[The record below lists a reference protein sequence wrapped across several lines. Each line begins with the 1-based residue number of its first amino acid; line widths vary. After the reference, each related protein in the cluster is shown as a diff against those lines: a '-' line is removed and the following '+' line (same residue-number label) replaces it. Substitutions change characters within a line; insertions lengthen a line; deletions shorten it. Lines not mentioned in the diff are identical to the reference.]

1 MKAYLAI
8 DFGSTY
14 TKLTAIDLDNEVI
27 LATAKD
33 ITTVEDD
40 IMIGFNK
47 AFNKLKIEINKKI
60 NFDEISFVNKTACS
74 SAAGGLKMV
83 AIGLVPELT
92 AEAAKKAALGAGAR
106 VIKTYAY
113 ELNSRELEEIKNT
126 ALDIILLAGGT
137 DGGNKECI
145 IHNAKM
151 LAEFKVKIPVVVAGN
166 KAATDE
172 IENILKEAEIDCY
185 ITENV
190 MPFINKLNVEPSR
203 EEIRKVFMNK
213 IVEAKGMKKA
223 EEFIKGILM
232 PTPAAVLKA
241 SEILATGTD
250 EEEGLGDLIVVDIGG
265 ATTDIHSIAK
275 GEPTKPSIMI
285 KGLEEPYAK
294 RTVEGDLGMRYSAI
308 ALLEASGTRKIR
320 NYLHDSLK
328 QIDVKAQCQFRH
340 DNIKMVPQSEE
351 EIRFDEVLKA
361 SEILATGTDE
371 EEGLGDL
378 IVVDIGGAT
387 TDIHSIAKGEPTKP
401 SIMIKGLE
409 EPYAKRTVEGD
420 LGMRYS
426 AIALLEASGTR
437 KIRNYLHDSLKQIDV
452 KAQCQFRHD
461 NIKMVPQS
469 EEEIRFDEAMAK
481 AATELAMTRHCG
493 VLECVYTPMGTMFN
507 QSGKDLTETPYV
519 IGTGGVIIHSL
530 NPKDILKAGNFN
542 EEDPIHLKPIAPK
555 FLVDKTYILSSMGLL
570 AQEYPNTAIRI
581 MKKYLVEA

>member
-1 MKAYLAI
+1 MNAYLAI

-47 AFNKLKIEINKKI
+47 AFEKLKVEINKKTNFDSI
-60 NFDEISFVNKTACS
+60 NFVSKTACS

-126 ALDIILLAGGT
+126 PLDIILLAGGT

-151 LAEFKVKIPVVVAGN
+151 LAEFKIDVPVVVAGN
-166 KAATDE
+166 KATSDE
-172 IENILKEAEIDCY
+172 VEEILKSAGIDCY

-223 EEFIKGILM
+223 EEFIRGILM

-265 ATTDIHSIAK
+265 ATTDVHSIAK
-275 GEPTKPSIMI
+275 GEPTKPSVMI

-308 ALLEASGTRKIR
+308 ALLEAAGTRKIR

-328 QIDVKAQCQFRH
+328 QIDVKAQCQYRH
-340 DNIKMVPQSEE
+340 DNIKMVPQSDE
-351 EIRFDEVLKA
+351 EIK
-361 SEILATGTDE
+361 
-371 EEGLGDL
+371 
-378 IVVDIGGAT
+378 
-387 TDIHSIAKGEPTKP
+387 
-401 SIMIKGLE
+401 
-409 EPYAKRTVEGD
+409 
-420 LGMRYS
+420 
-426 AIALLEASGTR
+426 
-437 KIRNYLHDSLKQIDV
+437 
-452 KAQCQFRHD
+452 
-461 NIKMVPQS
+461 
-469 EEEIRFDEAMAK
+469 FDEAMAK

-493 VLECVYTPMGTMFN
+493 VLECIYTPMGTMFN
-507 QSGKDLTETPYV
+507 QSGKDLTEAPYV

-530 NPKDILKAGNFN
+530 NPKEILKAGNFN
-542 EEDPIHLKPIAPK
+542 EQDPIHLKPMNPK
-555 FLVDKTYILSSMGLL
+555 FLVDRTYILSAMGLL
-570 AQEYPNTAIRI
+570 AQDYPNVAIRI

>member
-351 EIRFDEVLKA
+351 EIRFDE
-361 SEILATGTDE
+361 
-371 EEGLGDL
+371 
-378 IVVDIGGAT
+378 
-387 TDIHSIAKGEPTKP
+387 
-401 SIMIKGLE
+401 
-409 EPYAKRTVEGD
+409 
-420 LGMRYS
+420 
-426 AIALLEASGTR
+426 
-437 KIRNYLHDSLKQIDV
+437 
-452 KAQCQFRHD
+452 
-461 NIKMVPQS
+461 
-469 EEEIRFDEAMAK
+469 AMAK

-507 QSGKDLTETPYV
+507 QSGKDLTEAPYV

>member
-47 AFNKLKIEINKKI
+47 AFDKLKIEINKKI
-60 NFDEISFVNKTACS
+60 NFDEINFVNKTACS

-172 IENILKEAEIDCY
+172 IENILKEVGIDCY

-351 EIRFDEVLKA
+351 EIRFDE
-361 SEILATGTDE
+361 
-371 EEGLGDL
+371 
-378 IVVDIGGAT
+378 
-387 TDIHSIAKGEPTKP
+387 
-401 SIMIKGLE
+401 
-409 EPYAKRTVEGD
+409 
-420 LGMRYS
+420 
-426 AIALLEASGTR
+426 
-437 KIRNYLHDSLKQIDV
+437 
-452 KAQCQFRHD
+452 
-461 NIKMVPQS
+461 
-469 EEEIRFDEAMAK
+469 AMAK

-507 QSGKDLTETPYV
+507 QSGKDLTEVPYV

>member
-60 NFDEISFVNKTACS
+60 NFDEINFVNKTACS

-151 LAEFKVKIPVVVAGN
+151 LAEFKVKIPIVVAGN

-232 PTPAAVLKA
+232 PTPAA
-241 SEILATGTD
+241 
-250 EEEGLGDLIVVDIGG
+250 
-265 ATTDIHSIAK
+265 
-275 GEPTKPSIMI
+275 
-285 KGLEEPYAK
+285 
-294 RTVEGDLGMRYSAI
+294 
-308 ALLEASGTRKIR
+308 
-320 NYLHDSLK
+320 
-328 QIDVKAQCQFRH
+328 
-340 DNIKMVPQSEE
+340 
-351 EIRFDEVLKA
+351 VLKA

>member
-106 VIKTYAY
+106 IIKTYAY

-351 EIRFDEVLKA
+351 EIRFDE
-361 SEILATGTDE
+361 
-371 EEGLGDL
+371 
-378 IVVDIGGAT
+378 
-387 TDIHSIAKGEPTKP
+387 
-401 SIMIKGLE
+401 
-409 EPYAKRTVEGD
+409 
-420 LGMRYS
+420 
-426 AIALLEASGTR
+426 
-437 KIRNYLHDSLKQIDV
+437 
-452 KAQCQFRHD
+452 
-461 NIKMVPQS
+461 
-469 EEEIRFDEAMAK
+469 AMAK

>member
-60 NFDEISFVNKTACS
+60 NFDEINFVNKTACS

-106 VIKTYAY
+106 IIKTYAY

-151 LAEFKVKIPVVVAGN
+151 LAEFKVKVPVVVAGN

-232 PTPAAVLKA
+232 PTPAA
-241 SEILATGTD
+241 
-250 EEEGLGDLIVVDIGG
+250 
-265 ATTDIHSIAK
+265 
-275 GEPTKPSIMI
+275 
-285 KGLEEPYAK
+285 
-294 RTVEGDLGMRYSAI
+294 
-308 ALLEASGTRKIR
+308 
-320 NYLHDSLK
+320 
-328 QIDVKAQCQFRH
+328 
-340 DNIKMVPQSEE
+340 
-351 EIRFDEVLKA
+351 VLKA

>member
-60 NFDEISFVNKTACS
+60 NFDEINFVNKTACS

-241 SEILATGTD
+241 SEILT
-250 EEEGLGDLIVVDIGG
+250 
-265 ATTDIHSIAK
+265 
-275 GEPTKPSIMI
+275 
-285 KGLEEPYAK
+285 
-294 RTVEGDLGMRYSAI
+294 
-308 ALLEASGTRKIR
+308 
-320 NYLHDSLK
+320 
-328 QIDVKAQCQFRH
+328 
-340 DNIKMVPQSEE
+340 
-351 EIRFDEVLKA
+351 
-361 SEILATGTDE
+361 TGTDE

-542 EEDPIHLKPIAPK
+542 EEDPIRLKPIAPK

>member
-60 NFDEISFVNKTACS
+60 NFDEINFVNKTACS

-294 RTVEGDLGMRYSAI
+294 RTVEGDLGMRYS
-308 ALLEASGTRKIR
+308 T
-320 NYLHDSLK
+320 
-328 QIDVKAQCQFRH
+328 
-340 DNIKMVPQSEE
+340 
-351 EIRFDEVLKA
+351 
-361 SEILATGTDE
+361 
-371 EEGLGDL
+371 
-378 IVVDIGGAT
+378 
-387 TDIHSIAKGEPTKP
+387 
-401 SIMIKGLE
+401 
-409 EPYAKRTVEGD
+409 
-420 LGMRYS
+420 
-426 AIALLEASGTR
+426 IALLEASGTR

>member
-47 AFNKLKIEINKKI
+47 AFDKLKIEINKKI
-60 NFDEISFVNKTACS
+60 NFDEINFVNKTACS

-106 VIKTYAY
+106 IIKTYAY

-151 LAEFKVKIPVVVAGN
+151 LAEFKVKVPVVVAGN

-172 IENILKEAEIDCY
+172 IENILKEAGIDCY

-232 PTPAAVLKA
+232 PTPAA
-241 SEILATGTD
+241 
-250 EEEGLGDLIVVDIGG
+250 
-265 ATTDIHSIAK
+265 
-275 GEPTKPSIMI
+275 
-285 KGLEEPYAK
+285 
-294 RTVEGDLGMRYSAI
+294 
-308 ALLEASGTRKIR
+308 
-320 NYLHDSLK
+320 
-328 QIDVKAQCQFRH
+328 
-340 DNIKMVPQSEE
+340 
-351 EIRFDEVLKA
+351 VLKA

-570 AQEYPNTAIRI
+570 AQEYPNIAIRI

>member
-47 AFNKLKIEINKKI
+47 AFDKLKIEINKKI
-60 NFDEISFVNKTACS
+60 NFDEINFVNKTACS

-151 LAEFKVKIPVVVAGN
+151 LAEFKVKVPVVVAGN

-232 PTPAAVLKA
+232 PTPAA
-241 SEILATGTD
+241 
-250 EEEGLGDLIVVDIGG
+250 
-265 ATTDIHSIAK
+265 
-275 GEPTKPSIMI
+275 
-285 KGLEEPYAK
+285 
-294 RTVEGDLGMRYSAI
+294 
-308 ALLEASGTRKIR
+308 
-320 NYLHDSLK
+320 
-328 QIDVKAQCQFRH
+328 
-340 DNIKMVPQSEE
+340 
-351 EIRFDEVLKA
+351 VLKA

>member
-33 ITTVEDD
+33 ITTVEND
-40 IMIGFNK
+40 IMIGFNN
-47 AFNKLKIEINKKI
+47 AFEKLKAEINKKI
-60 NFDEISFVNKTACS
+60 NFDSVNFISKTACS

-137 DGGNKECI
+137 DGGNKDCI

-151 LAEFKVKIPVVVAGN
+151 LAEYKIEVPVVVAGN

-172 IENILKEAEIDCY
+172 VEAVLKGAGIDCY

-203 EEIRKVFMNK
+203 EEIRKVFMSK
-213 IVEAKGMKKA
+213 IIEAKGMKKA
-223 EEFIKGILM
+223 EDFIRGILM

-275 GEPTKPSIMI
+275 GEPTKPSVMV
-285 KGLEEPYAK
+285 KGLEEPFAK

-328 QIDVKAQCQFRH
+328 QIDVKKQCQ
-340 DNIKMVPQSEE
+340 
-351 EIRFDEVLKA
+351 
-361 SEILATGTDE
+361 
-371 EEGLGDL
+371 
-378 IVVDIGGAT
+378 
-387 TDIHSIAKGEPTKP
+387 
-401 SIMIKGLE
+401 
-409 EPYAKRTVEGD
+409 Y
-420 LGMRYS
+420 
-426 AIALLEASGTR
+426 
-437 KIRNYLHDSLKQIDV
+437 
-452 KAQCQFRHD
+452 RHD

-507 QSGKDLTETPYV
+507 QSGKDLTDAPYV

-530 NPKDILKAGNFN
+530 NPGEILKAGNFN
-542 EEDPIHLKPIAPK
+542 EQDPVHLKPQDPK
-555 FLVDKTYILSSMGLL
+555 FLVDRTYILSAMGLL
-570 AQEYPNTAIRI
+570 AQDYPNIAIRI

>member
-47 AFNKLKIEINKKI
+47 AFDKLKIEIDKKI
-60 NFDEISFVNKTACS
+60 DFDKVNFVNKTACS
-74 SAAGGLKMV
+74 SAAGGLKMI

-137 DGGNKECI
+137 DGGNKSCI

-151 LAEFKVKIPVVVAGN
+151 LAEFKVNVPVVVAGN

-172 IENILKEAEIDCY
+172 VESILKEAGIDCY

-294 RTVEGDLGMRYSAI
+294 RTVEGDLGMRYSAL

-340 DNIKMVPQSEE
+340 DNIKMIPLSKE
-351 EIRFDEVLKA
+351 EIK
-361 SEILATGTDE
+361 
-371 EEGLGDL
+371 
-378 IVVDIGGAT
+378 
-387 TDIHSIAKGEPTKP
+387 
-401 SIMIKGLE
+401 
-409 EPYAKRTVEGD
+409 
-420 LGMRYS
+420 
-426 AIALLEASGTR
+426 
-437 KIRNYLHDSLKQIDV
+437 
-452 KAQCQFRHD
+452 
-461 NIKMVPQS
+461 
-469 EEEIRFDEAMAK
+469 FDEAMAK

-507 QSGKDLTETPYV
+507 QSGKDLTETPYI

-542 EEDPIHLKPIAPK
+542 EEDPIHLKPMNPK

>member
-14 TKLTAIDLDNEVI
+14 TKLTTIDLDNEVI

-60 NFDEISFVNKTACS
+60 NFDEINFVNKTACS

-351 EIRFDEVLKA
+351 EIRFDE
-361 SEILATGTDE
+361 
-371 EEGLGDL
+371 
-378 IVVDIGGAT
+378 
-387 TDIHSIAKGEPTKP
+387 
-401 SIMIKGLE
+401 
-409 EPYAKRTVEGD
+409 
-420 LGMRYS
+420 
-426 AIALLEASGTR
+426 
-437 KIRNYLHDSLKQIDV
+437 
-452 KAQCQFRHD
+452 
-461 NIKMVPQS
+461 
-469 EEEIRFDEAMAK
+469 AMAK

>member
-294 RTVEGDLGMRYSAI
+294 RTVEGDLGMRYSA
-308 ALLEASGTRKIR
+308 
-320 NYLHDSLK
+320 
-328 QIDVKAQCQFRH
+328 
-340 DNIKMVPQSEE
+340 M
-351 EIRFDEVLKA
+351 
-361 SEILATGTDE
+361 
-371 EEGLGDL
+371 
-378 IVVDIGGAT
+378 
-387 TDIHSIAKGEPTKP
+387 
-401 SIMIKGLE
+401 
-409 EPYAKRTVEGD
+409 
-420 LGMRYS
+420 
-426 AIALLEASGTR
+426 ALLEASGTR

>member
-60 NFDEISFVNKTACS
+60 NFDEINFVNKTACS

-126 ALDIILLAGGT
+126 PLDIILLAGGT

-151 LAEFKVKIPVVVAGN
+151 LAEFKIDVPVVVAGN
-166 KAATDE
+166 KATSDE
-172 IENILKEAEIDCY
+172 VEEILKSAGIDCY

-223 EEFIKGILM
+223 EEFIRGILM

-265 ATTDIHSIAK
+265 ATTDVHSIAK
-275 GEPTKPSIMI
+275 GEPTKPSVMI

-308 ALLEASGTRKIR
+308 ALLEAAGTRKIR

-328 QIDVKAQCQFRH
+328 QIDVKAQCQYRH
-340 DNIKMVPQSEE
+340 DNIKMVPQSDE
-351 EIRFDEVLKA
+351 EIK
-361 SEILATGTDE
+361 
-371 EEGLGDL
+371 
-378 IVVDIGGAT
+378 
-387 TDIHSIAKGEPTKP
+387 
-401 SIMIKGLE
+401 
-409 EPYAKRTVEGD
+409 
-420 LGMRYS
+420 
-426 AIALLEASGTR
+426 
-437 KIRNYLHDSLKQIDV
+437 
-452 KAQCQFRHD
+452 
-461 NIKMVPQS
+461 
-469 EEEIRFDEAMAK
+469 FDEAMAK

-493 VLECVYTPMGTMFN
+493 VLECIYTPMGTMFN
-507 QSGKDLTETPYV
+507 QSGKDLTEAPYV

-530 NPKDILKAGNFN
+530 NPKEILKAGNFN
-542 EEDPIHLKPIAPK
+542 EQDPIHLKPMNPK
-555 FLVDKTYILSSMGLL
+555 FLVDRTYILSAMGLL
-570 AQEYPNTAIRI
+570 AQDYPNIAIRI

>member
-60 NFDEISFVNKTACS
+60 NFDEINFVNKTACS

-113 ELNSRELEEIKNT
+113 ELTSRELEEIKNT

-151 LAEFKVKIPVVVAGN
+151 LAEFKVKVPVVVAGN

-308 ALLEASGTRKIR
+308 A
-320 NYLHDSLK
+320 
-328 QIDVKAQCQFRH
+328 V
-340 DNIKMVPQSEE
+340 
-351 EIRFDEVLKA
+351 
-361 SEILATGTDE
+361 
-371 EEGLGDL
+371 
-378 IVVDIGGAT
+378 
-387 TDIHSIAKGEPTKP
+387 
-401 SIMIKGLE
+401 
-409 EPYAKRTVEGD
+409 
-420 LGMRYS
+420 
-426 AIALLEASGTR
+426 LEASGTR

>member
-74 SAAGGLKMV
+74 SAAGGLKMI

-351 EIRFDEVLKA
+351 EIRFDE
-361 SEILATGTDE
+361 
-371 EEGLGDL
+371 
-378 IVVDIGGAT
+378 
-387 TDIHSIAKGEPTKP
+387 
-401 SIMIKGLE
+401 
-409 EPYAKRTVEGD
+409 
-420 LGMRYS
+420 
-426 AIALLEASGTR
+426 
-437 KIRNYLHDSLKQIDV
+437 
-452 KAQCQFRHD
+452 
-461 NIKMVPQS
+461 
-469 EEEIRFDEAMAK
+469 AMAK

>member
-60 NFDEISFVNKTACS
+60 NFDEINFVNKTACS

-351 EIRFDEVLKA
+351 EIK
-361 SEILATGTDE
+361 
-371 EEGLGDL
+371 
-378 IVVDIGGAT
+378 
-387 TDIHSIAKGEPTKP
+387 
-401 SIMIKGLE
+401 
-409 EPYAKRTVEGD
+409 
-420 LGMRYS
+420 
-426 AIALLEASGTR
+426 
-437 KIRNYLHDSLKQIDV
+437 
-452 KAQCQFRHD
+452 
-461 NIKMVPQS
+461 
-469 EEEIRFDEAMAK
+469 FDEAMAK

>member
-1 MKAYLAI
+1 MNAYLAI

-14 TKLTAIDLDNEVI
+14 TKLTAIDLDKEVI

-47 AFNKLKIEINKKI
+47 AFEKLKDEINKKI
-60 NFDEISFVNKTACS
+60 NFDSLNFVSKTACS

-137 DGGNKECI
+137 DGGNKDCI

-151 LAEFKVKIPVVVAGN
+151 LAEFKVNVPVVVAGN

-172 IENILKEAEIDCY
+172 VEAVLKSAGIDCY

-223 EEFIKGILM
+223 EDFIKGILM

-241 SEILATGTD
+241 SEILAKGTD
-250 EEEGLGDLIVVDIGG
+250 EEDGLGDLIVVDIGG

-275 GEPTKPSIMI
+275 GEPTKPSVMI
-285 KGLEEPYAK
+285 KGLEEPFAK

-328 QIDVKAQCQFRH
+328 QIDVKAQCQYRH
-340 DNIKMVPQSEE
+340 NNIKMVPQ
-351 EIRFDEVLKA
+351 
-361 SEILATGTDE
+361 T
-371 EEGLGDL
+371 
-378 IVVDIGGAT
+378 
-387 TDIHSIAKGEPTKP
+387 
-401 SIMIKGLE
+401 
-409 EPYAKRTVEGD
+409 
-420 LGMRYS
+420 
-426 AIALLEASGTR
+426 
-437 KIRNYLHDSLKQIDV
+437 
-452 KAQCQFRHD
+452 
-461 NIKMVPQS
+461 

-507 QSGKDLTETPYV
+507 QSGKDLTETPFV

-530 NPKDILKAGNFN
+530 NPKEILKAGNFN
-542 EEDPIHLKPIAPK
+542 EQDPIHLKPMDPK
-555 FLVDKTYILSSMGLL
+555 FLVDRTYILSAMGLL

-581 MKKYLVEA
+581 MKKYLVKV

>member
-1 MKAYLAI
+1 M
-8 DFGSTY
+8 
-14 TKLTAIDLDNEVI
+14 
-27 LATAKD
+27 
-33 ITTVEDD
+33 
-40 IMIGFNK
+40 
-47 AFNKLKIEINKKI
+47 
-60 NFDEISFVNKTACS
+60 
-74 SAAGGLKMV
+74 
-83 AIGLVPELT
+83 VPELT

-151 LAEFKVKIPVVVAGN
+151 LAEFKVKVPVVVAGN

-232 PTPAAVLKA
+232 PTPAAVL
-241 SEILATGTD
+241 T
-250 EEEGLGDLIVVDIGG
+250 
-265 ATTDIHSIAK
+265 
-275 GEPTKPSIMI
+275 
-285 KGLEEPYAK
+285 
-294 RTVEGDLGMRYSAI
+294 
-308 ALLEASGTRKIR
+308 
-320 NYLHDSLK
+320 
-328 QIDVKAQCQFRH
+328 
-340 DNIKMVPQSEE
+340 
-351 EIRFDEVLKA
+351 A

>member
-60 NFDEISFVNKTACS
+60 NFDEINFVNKTACS

-351 EIRFDEVLKA
+351 EIRFDE
-361 SEILATGTDE
+361 
-371 EEGLGDL
+371 
-378 IVVDIGGAT
+378 
-387 TDIHSIAKGEPTKP
+387 
-401 SIMIKGLE
+401 
-409 EPYAKRTVEGD
+409 
-420 LGMRYS
+420 
-426 AIALLEASGTR
+426 
-437 KIRNYLHDSLKQIDV
+437 
-452 KAQCQFRHD
+452 
-461 NIKMVPQS
+461 
-469 EEEIRFDEAMAK
+469 AMAK

-542 EEDPIHLKPIAPK
+542 EEDPIRLKPIAPK

>member
-213 IVEAKGMKKA
+213 KVEAKGMKKA

-232 PTPAAVLKA
+232 PTPAA
-241 SEILATGTD
+241 
-250 EEEGLGDLIVVDIGG
+250 
-265 ATTDIHSIAK
+265 
-275 GEPTKPSIMI
+275 
-285 KGLEEPYAK
+285 
-294 RTVEGDLGMRYSAI
+294 
-308 ALLEASGTRKIR
+308 
-320 NYLHDSLK
+320 
-328 QIDVKAQCQFRH
+328 
-340 DNIKMVPQSEE
+340 
-351 EIRFDEVLKA
+351 VLKA